1 MIVWIAIRQK
11 VISIAVKFEIHLTM
25 TPSSAWMNDDDT
37 TKEITKNCSSIFEF
51 FTKRF
56 LEFLDFGNF
65 KSLFE
70 N

>member
-37 TKEITKNCSSIFEF
+37 TKEITKNCSLSTIFEF
-51 FTKRF
+51 FTTRF
-56 LEFLDFGNF
+56 LELRNF